1 MKNIVVNRLRAFAFA
16 FEGIA
21 AGLRKELALKIHL
34 IALLLLIPFV
44 IGFNLSAL
52 ECLLLFACA
61 CMVIVAE
68 IFNTALEKLCDL
80 VTLSHDTRIKYIKD
94 LAAGGV
100 LITVVLALAV
110 GAIITWKHCC

>member
-1 MKNIVVNRLRAFAFA
+1 MKNIVVNRLKAFGFAFG
-16 FEGIA
+16 GIA

-34 IALLLLIPFV
+34 FALLLLIPVV
-44 IGFNLSAL
+44 IVFKLNTL
-52 ECLLLFACA
+52 ECLILFACA

-80 VTLSHDTRIKYIKD
+80 VTLTRDHRVKYIKD

-110 GAIITWKHCC
+110 GAFITWKHCC